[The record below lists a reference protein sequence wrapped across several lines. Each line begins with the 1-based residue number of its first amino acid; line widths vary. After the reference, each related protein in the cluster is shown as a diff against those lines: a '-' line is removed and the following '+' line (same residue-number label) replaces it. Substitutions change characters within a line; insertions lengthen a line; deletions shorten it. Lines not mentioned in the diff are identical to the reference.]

1 MPRTLDVAK
10 YSRELSEI
18 AVVRFK
24 ITKKIYFIFSLYSVK
39 PTSGVFLLYLS
50 NIYVC
55 MITYYGGYFGT
66 VPNLTIPK
74 LTLKLEI
81 GKNRPRI

>member
-1 MPRTLDVAK
+1 MTSVLTRIIRNSHRQIK
-10 YSRELSEI
+10 NYEEYI
-18 AVVRFK
+18 FH
-24 ITKKIYFIFSLYSVK
+24 FFSLFQWGSRIRGFLI
-39 PTSGVFLLYLS
+39 TLLYLS

-74 LTLKLEI
+74 VRLDL
-81 GKNRPRI
+81 G